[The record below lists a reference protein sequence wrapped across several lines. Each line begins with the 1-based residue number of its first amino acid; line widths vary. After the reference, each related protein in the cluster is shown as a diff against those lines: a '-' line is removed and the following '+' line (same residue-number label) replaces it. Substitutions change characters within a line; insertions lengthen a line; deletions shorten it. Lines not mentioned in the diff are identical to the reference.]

1 MSITEE
7 RPARRRPVPRKG
19 PRKNPGKNKAA
30 RRSLGSALK
39 RAAGL
44 GWPVTLALAIC
55 LSALAVD
62 GWAGRRS
69 ERSPAANRALVDK
82 ARTARVVADVSAKVE
97 RIFTYVHTDPAAT
110 ERAAS
115 AVLTGRAIG
124 DYRRLFGLVERNAPV
139 MRLALTTKVTKAG
152 LIKLTRD
159 GTAVLLVML
168 DQTTTRDGKATGSP
182 VAAQLIVTARD
193 DHGWRISDLRA
204 A

>member
-7 RPARRRPVPRKG
+7 R
-19 PRKNPGKNKAA
+19 AA
-30 RRSLGSALK
+30 RRDPAPRKKRKKKTARRPLVSRLK

-44 GWPVTLALAIC
+44 GWPVALAVALC
-55 LSALAVD
+55 LSAFAVD
-62 GWAGRRS
+62 SWADRRS

-82 ARTARVVADVSAKVE
+82 TRTGKVVADVSAKVE
-97 RIFTYVHTDPAAT
+97 RIFTYTYTDPAAT
-110 ERAAS
+110 ERAAND
-115 AVLTGRAIG
+115 VLTGRAVG
-124 DYRRLFGLVERNAPV
+124 DYRKLFGLVKQNAPV
-139 MRLALTTKVTKAG
+139 MKLALTTKVTKAG
-152 LIKLTRD
+152 LIKLSRD

-168 DQTTTRDGKATGSP
+168 DQRTTRAGKATGPP

>member
-7 RPARRRPVPRKG
+7 RPARRGPIPRK
-19 PRKNPGKNKAA
+19 RKPV
-30 RRSLGSALK
+30 RRPLIAGLK

-44 GWPVTLALAIC
+44 GWPVALALAIC

-69 ERSPAANRALVDK
+69 ERSPAANRALVDQ
-82 ARTARVVADVSAKVE
+82 ARTAKVIADVSAKVT
-97 RIFTYVHTDPAAT
+97 RIFTYTYADPAAT
-110 ERAAS
+110 ERAAND
-115 AVLTGRAIG
+115 VLTGRAVG
-124 DYRRLFGLVERNAPV
+124 DYRRLFGLVKQNAPV
-139 MRLALTTKVTKAG
+139 MKVSLTTKVAKAG
-152 LIKLTRD
+152 LIELTRD
-159 GTAVLLVML
+159 GTAVVLVLL
-168 DQTTTRDGKATGSP
+168 DQTTTRDGRPTGSP

>member
-7 RPARRRPVPRKG
+7 RPARRPVPR
-19 PRKNPGKNKAA
+19 RKKTA
-30 RRSLGSALK
+30 RRPLVSRLR

-44 GWPVTLALAIC
+44 GWPVALALALC

-62 GWAGRRS
+62 GWADGRS

-82 ARTARVVADVSAKVE
+82 ARTGEVVADVSAKVA
-97 RIFTYVHTDPAAT
+97 RIFTYAYTDPAAT
-110 ERAAS
+110 ERAADD
-115 AVLTGRAIG
+115 VLTGRAVA
-124 DYRRLFGLVERNAPV
+124 DYRGLFGLVKKNAPV
-139 MRLALTTKVTKAG
+139 MKLTLTTKVAKAG

-159 GTAVLLVML
+159 GTAVLLVLL
-168 DQTTTRDGKATGSP
+168 DQTATRAGKATGPP

>member
-7 RPARRRPVPRKG
+7 RPARRRPT
-19 PRKNPGKNKAA
+19 PRKNPRKDKAA

-55 LSALAVD
+55 LSALAID

-82 ARTARVVADVSAKVE
+82 ARTAKVVAEVSAKVE

-110 ERAAS
+110 ERAANG
-115 AVLTGRAIG
+115 VLTGRAVG
-124 DYRRLFGLVERNAPV
+124 EYRRLFGLVKQNAPA
-139 MRLALTTKVTKAG
+139 MRLALTTKVAKAG

-168 DQTTTRDGKATGSP
+168 DQTATRGGTATGPP

>member
-1 MSITEE
+1 
-7 RPARRRPVPRKG
+7 
-19 PRKNPGKNKAA
+19 
-30 RRSLGSALK
+30 
-39 RAAGL
+39 
-44 GWPVTLALAIC
+44 
-55 LSALAVD
+55 
-62 GWAGRRS
+62 
-69 ERSPAANRALVDK
+69 
-82 ARTARVVADVSAKVE
+82 
-97 RIFTYVHTDPAAT
+97 
-110 ERAAS
+110 
-115 AVLTGRAIG
+115 
-124 DYRRLFGLVERNAPV
+124 